1 MKKSRAP
8 GIDGLSVEF
17 YQTFWDDIKNMLVEV
32 FNESYKNKNLTN
44 SQKLGAISLIFKND
58 KPKKYKK
65 IIENY
70 RPITLLNIDTKYWLV
85 HYHSV

>member
-32 FNESYKNKNLTN
+32 FNEKMSRRDIKFIK
-44 SQKLGAISLIFKND
+44 
-58 KPKKYKK
+58 
-65 IIENY
+65 
-70 RPITLLNIDTKYWLV
+70 
-85 HYHSV
+85 